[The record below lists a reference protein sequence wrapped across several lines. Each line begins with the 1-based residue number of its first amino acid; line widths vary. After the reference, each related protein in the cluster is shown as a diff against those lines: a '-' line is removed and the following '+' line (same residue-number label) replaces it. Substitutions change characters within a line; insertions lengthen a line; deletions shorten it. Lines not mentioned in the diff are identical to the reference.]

1 LDLTPDAS
9 AQSRKADVLALPKT
23 ADSKG
28 SAGGKFSHDL
38 EAVYG
43 VAQAR
48 PGTAAGCHRGHPRL
62 IRCVAEPRALELVNH
77 PNM

>member
-48 PGTAAGCHRGHPRL
+48 LVLPQGVIVV
-62 IRCVAEPRALELVNH
+62 IRV
-77 PNM
+77 